1 MLTMKIE
8 IPISC
13 GELVDKLTILQ
24 IKKIKIKEK
33 NKLKQVNKEYE
44 YLMKTYSDILKKFPN
59 LNEMYDRLYQINLK
73 LWEIEDKVRLFEK
86 NDKFD
91 QSFIDLARNVYQ
103 TNDLRFTIKNEIN
116 EYLNSDVKE
125 QKSYEQY

>member
-1 MLTMKIE
+1 MKIE

-33 NKLKQVNKEYE
+33 NKLEQVNKEFE

>member
-33 NKLKQVNKEYE
+33 NKLEQVNKEFE

-59 LNEMYDRLYQINLK
+59 FRYAS
-73 LWEIEDKVRLFEK
+73 K
-86 NDKFD
+86 NR
-91 QSFIDLARNVYQ
+91 SRDLH
-103 TNDLRFTIKNEIN
+103 
-116 EYLNSDVKE
+116 
-125 QKSYEQY
+125 

>member
-24 IKKIKIKEK
+24 IKKIKIIEK
-33 NKLKQVNKEYE
+33 NKLEQVNKEFE

-73 LWEIEDKVRLFEK
+73 LWEIEDKVRMCEK

>member
-1 MLTMKIE
+1 MKIE

-33 NKLKQVNKEYE
+33 NKLEQVNKEFE

-73 LWEIEDKVRLFEK
+73 LWEIEDKVRMCEK

-116 EYLNSDVKE
+116 EYLNSDIKE

>member
-33 NKLKQVNKEYE
+33 NKLEQVNKEFE

-59 LNEMYDRLYQINLK
+59 LNEMFDRLYQINLK

>member
-24 IKKIKIKEK
+24 IKKIKIIEK
-33 NKLKQVNKEYE
+33 NKLEQVNKEYE

-73 LWEIEDKVRLFEK
+73 LWEIEDKVRMCEK

>member
-1 MLTMKIE
+1 MKID

-13 GELVDKLTILQ
+13 GELIDKLTILQ
-24 IKKIKIKEK
+24 IKKIKINDK
-33 NKLKQVNKEYE
+33 NKLEQVNKEYE

-73 LWEIEDKVRLFEK
+73 LWEIEDKIRVCEK

-103 TNDLRFTIKNEIN
+103 TNDLRFEIKNEIN

>member
-1 MLTMKIE
+1 MKIE

-33 NKLKQVNKEYE
+33 NKLEQVNKEFE
-44 YLMKTYSDILKKFPN
+44 YLMKTCSDILKKFPN

>member
-1 MLTMKIE
+1 MKIE

-24 IKKIKIKEK
+24 IKKIKIEEK
-33 NKLKQVNKEYE
+33 NKLEQVNKEFE

-103 TNDLRFTIKNEIN
+103 TNDMRFTIKNEIN

>member
-33 NKLKQVNKEYE
+33 NKLEQVNKEFE

-73 LWEIEDKVRLFEK
+73 LWEIEDKVRMCEK

>member
-1 MLTMKIE
+1 MKIE

-13 GELVDKLTILQ
+13 GELVDKLTILH
-24 IKKIKIKEK
+24 IKKIKIIEK
-33 NKLKQVNKEYE
+33 NKLEQVNKEYE

-73 LWEIEDKVRLFEK
+73 LWEIEDKVRMCEK

-116 EYLNSDVKE
+116 EYLNSDIKE

>member
-1 MLTMKIE
+1 MKIE

-24 IKKIKIKEK
+24 IKKIKIIEK
-33 NKLKQVNKEYE
+33 SKLEQVNKEYE
-44 YLMKTYSDILKKFPN
+44 YLMKTYSEILKKFPN

-73 LWEIEDKVRLFEK
+73 LWEIEDKVRMCEK

-116 EYLNSDVKE
+116 EYLNSDIKE
-125 QKSYEQY
+125 QKSYENYK

>member
-1 MLTMKIE
+1 MKIE

-33 NKLKQVNKEYE
+33 NKLEQVNKEFE

-73 LWEIEDKVRLFEK
+73 LWEIEDKVRMCEK

>member
-1 MLTMKIE
+1 MKIE

-24 IKKIKIKEK
+24 IKKIKIEEK
-33 NKLKQVNKEYE
+33 NKLEQVNKEYE

-103 TNDLRFTIKNEIN
+103 TNDMRFTIKNEIN

>member
-8 IPISC
+8 IPIYC

-33 NKLKQVNKEYE
+33 NKLEQVNKEFE

>member
-33 NKLKQVNKEYE
+33 NKLEQVNKEFE

>member
-1 MLTMKIE
+1 MKIE

-24 IKKIKIKEK
+24 IKNIKIKEK
-33 NKLKQVNKEYE
+33 NKLEQVNKEFE

-116 EYLNSDVKE
+116 EYLNSDIKE

>member
-33 NKLKQVNKEYE
+33 NKLEQVNKEFE
-44 YLMKTYSDILKKFPN
+44 YSMKTYSDILKKFPN

-73 LWEIEDKVRLFEK
+73 LWEIEDKVRESEK
-86 NDKFD
+86 NNKFD
-91 QSFIDLARNVYQ
+91 QSFINLARNVYQ
-103 TNDLRFTIKNEIN
+103 TNDLRFEIKNEIN

>member
-1 MLTMKIE
+1 MKIE

-24 IKKIKIKEK
+24 IKKIKIKEN
-33 NKLKQVNKEYE
+33 NKLEQVNKEYE

-59 LNEMYDRLYQINLK
+59 LNEMHDRLYQVNLK
-73 LWEIEDKVRLFEK
+73 LWEIEDKVRMCEK

-91 QSFIDLARNVYQ
+91 KSFIYLARNVYKS
-103 TNDLRFTIKNEIN
+103 NDLRFKIKNEIN
-116 EYLNSDVKE
+116 DYLNSDIKE

>member
-24 IKKIKIKEK
+24 IKKIKIEEK
-33 NKLKQVNKEYE
+33 NKLEQVNKEFE

-73 LWEIEDKVRLFEK
+73 LWEIEDKVRMCEK

-116 EYLNSDVKE
+116 EYLNSDIKE

>member
-1 MLTMKIE
+1 MKIE

-103 TNDLRFTIKNEIN
+103 TNDFRFAIKNEIN

>member
-1 MLTMKIE
+1 MKIE

-24 IKKIKIKEK
+24 IKKIKIIEK
-33 NKLKQVNKEYE
+33 NKLEQVNKEYE
-44 YLMKTYSDILKKFPN
+44 YLMKIYSDILKKFPN

-73 LWEIEDKVRLFEK
+73 LWEIEDKVRMCEK

-116 EYLNSDVKE
+116 EYLNSDIKE

>member
-1 MLTMKIE
+1 MKIN

-33 NKLKQVNKEYE
+33 NKLEQVNKEYE

-59 LNEMYDRLYQINLK
+59 LNEMYDRLYQVNLK
-73 LWEIEDKVRLFEK
+73 LWEIEDKVRMCEK
-86 NDKFD
+86 NDKFNRY
-91 QSFIDLARNVYQ
+91 FIDLARKVYQ
-103 TNDLRFTIKNEIN
+103 TNDVRFAIKNEIN
-116 EYLNSDVKE
+116 EYLNSDIKE

>member
-1 MLTMKIE
+1 MKID

-13 GELVDKLTILQ
+13 GELVDKLTILE
-24 IKKIKIKEK
+24 IKKIKISDK

-44 YLMKTYSDILKKFPN
+44 YLMKTYSDVLKRFPN
-59 LNEMYDRLYQINLK
+59 LNEMYDKLYQINLK
-73 LWEIEDKVRLFEK
+73 LWEIEDKVRECEK

-103 TNDLRFTIKNEIN
+103 TNDLRFAIK
-116 EYLNSDVKE
+116 
-125 QKSYEQY
+125 

>member
-1 MLTMKIE
+1 MKIE

-24 IKKIKIKEK
+24 IKKIKIIEK
-33 NKLKQVNKEYE
+33 NKLEQVNKEYE
-44 YLMKTYSDILKKFPN
+44 YLMKIYSDILKKFPN

-73 LWEIEDKVRLFEK
+73 LWEIEDKVRMCEK

>member
-33 NKLKQVNKEYE
+33 NKLEQVNKEFE

-73 LWEIEDKVRLFEK
+73 LWEIEDKVRMCEK

-116 EYLNSDVKE
+116 EYLNSDIKE

>member
-1 MLTMKIE
+1 MKID

-33 NKLKQVNKEYE
+33 IKLEQVNKEYE
-44 YLMKTYSDILKKFPN
+44 YLMKTYSGILKKFPN
-59 LNEMYDRLYQINLK
+59 LNEMHDRLYQINLN
-73 LWEIEDKVRLFEK
+73 LWEIEDKVRMCEK

-91 QSFIDLARNVYQ
+91 HSFIDLARSVYQ
-103 TNDLRFTIKNEIN
+103 TNDLRFAIKNEIN

>member
-33 NKLKQVNKEYE
+33 NKLEQVNKEFE

-116 EYLNSDVKE
+116 EYLNSDIKE

>member
-33 NKLKQVNKEYE
+33 NKLEQVNKEFE

-86 NDKFD
+86 NDN
-91 QSFIDLARNVYQ
+91 A
-103 TNDLRFTIKNEIN
+103 
-116 EYLNSDVKE
+116 
-125 QKSYEQY
+125 

>member
-1 MLTMKIE
+1 MDLEKKILSDITVHMKYARYLDE
-8 IPISC
+8 YNRRENWE
-13 GELVDKLTILQ
+13 ELVTR
-24 IKKIKIKEK
+24 
-33 NKLKQVNKEYE
+33 N
-44 YLMKTYSDILKKFPN
+44 MKMHMKKFPN
-59 LNEMYDRLYQINLK
+59 LKEMYDRLYQINLK
-73 LWEIEDKVRLFEK
+73 LWEIEDKVRMCEK

-116 EYLNSDVKE
+116 EYLNSDIKE

>member
-1 MLTMKIE
+1 MKIE

-33 NKLKQVNKEYE
+33 NKLEQVNKEFE

-116 EYLNSDVKE
+116 EYLNSDIKE

>member
-33 NKLKQVNKEYE
+33 NKLEQVNKEFE
-44 YLMKTYSDILKKFPN
+44 YLMKTCSDILKKFPN

-73 LWEIEDKVRLFEK
+73 LWEIEDKVRMCEK

>member
-33 NKLKQVNKEYE
+33 NKLEQVNKEFE

-59 LNEMYDRLYQINLK
+59 LNEMFDRLYQINLK

-103 TNDLRFTIKNEIN
+103 TNDLRFIIKNEIN

>member
-1 MLTMKIE
+1 MKIE

-24 IKKIKIKEK
+24 IKKIKIIEK
-33 NKLKQVNKEYE
+33 NKLEQVNKEFE

>member
-1 MLTMKIE
+1 MKIE

-24 IKKIKIKEK
+24 IKKIKIIEK
-33 NKLKQVNKEYE
+33 NKLEQVNKEYE

-73 LWEIEDKVRLFEK
+73 LWEIEDKVRMCEK

-91 QSFIDLARNVYQ
+91 QSFRDLARNVYQ

-116 EYLNSDVKE
+116 EYLNSDIKE

>member
-24 IKKIKIKEK
+24 IKKIKIEEK
-33 NKLKQVNKEYE
+33 NKLEQVNKEFE

>member
-1 MLTMKIE
+1 MKIE

-24 IKKIKIKEK
+24 IKNIKIKEK
-33 NKLKQVNKEYE
+33 NKLEQVNKEYE

-73 LWEIEDKVRLFEK
+73 LWEIEDKVRMCEK

-116 EYLNSDVKE
+116 EYLNSDIKE

>member
-1 MLTMKIE
+1 MKIE

-24 IKKIKIKEK
+24 IKKIKIIEK
-33 NKLKQVNKEYE
+33 NKLEQVNKEYE
-44 YLMKTYSDILKKFPN
+44 YLKKTYSDILKKFPN

-73 LWEIEDKVRLFEK
+73 LWEIEDKVRMCEK

-116 EYLNSDVKE
+116 EYLNSDIKE